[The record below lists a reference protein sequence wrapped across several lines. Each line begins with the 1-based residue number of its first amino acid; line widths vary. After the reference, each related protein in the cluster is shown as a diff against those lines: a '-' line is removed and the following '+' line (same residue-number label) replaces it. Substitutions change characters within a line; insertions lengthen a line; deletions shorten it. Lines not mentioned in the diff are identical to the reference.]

1 MTLRNAFAN
10 LATEAK
16 QDDLNTMTAALVQA
30 TQAMQAAAEAI
41 NAKTVAVDT
50 QALTLETTQKSMLE
64 AMDHLTYLLGALL
77 EKSPKLTADDQMMVQ
92 VSSSSAQW
100 AGLCLNNVGSTLPG
114 PSGTG
119 YAYELTSMPW
129 NLSHM
134 GSVNVYNQLI
144 FG

>member
-1 MTLRNAFAN
+1 MTLRNAFEG
-10 LATEAK
+10 LATESK
-16 QDDLNTMTAALVQA
+16 QVDLNTLVTTLVEA
-30 TQAMQAAAEAI
+30 TQAIQSAAVAL
-41 NAKTVAVDT
+41 NSKTVAVDT

-77 EKSPKLTADDQMMVQ
+77 EKSPKVTADDQMMVQ
-92 VSSSSAQW
+92 ISSSSAQW

-114 PSGTG
+114 PLGSG
-119 YAYELTSMPW
+119 YSYELTALPW

-134 GSVNVYNQLI
+134 GAVNVYNQLT